1 MCIRDRFDTA
11 VNRFLIEDGGLD
23 IHNGSVIAY
32 VVSSGCEYYRAVAYP
47 EPVEVGLRVER
58 LGNSSVTWGIGI
70 FGGHDGRPLAQGRF
84 VHVFVNRAT
93 DEPTPIPGPLREA
106 IERLSS

>member
-1 MCIRDRFDTA
+1 
-11 VNRFLIEDGGLD
+11 
-23 IHNGSVIAY
+23 
-32 VVSSGCEYYRAVAYP
+32 
-47 EPVEVGLRVER
+47 VER
-58 LGNSSVTWGIGI
+58 LGNSSVTWGIGV

-106 IERLSS
+106 IERLGA